1 MEINKY
7 KLNVLLLT
15 IVTCLG
21 FLAKINAQIT
31 LIPDSGFEQA
41 LIDLGID
48 SDGMINGQVLTMDIE
63 GVIILDVNYSNI
75 QDLTGIEDFAAL
87 EILDVSGNELI
98 ALNVS
103 SNIELKE
110 LYNSYLYRNILRAN
124 RDYTY
129 NPDINGNFLIT
140 ALDTDNPKI
149 GADYAQVHFTLELN
163 KLSKGQTVHVYGNF
177 NNYAVDNT
185 TKLTYFDDESTYE
198 GKLLLKQ
205 GFYSYKY
212 VIKNK
217 DGSIDENAISGNFW
231 QTENN
236 YKVLVYY
243 RDLGAR
249 YDRIIG
255 YGEGNSVDITN

>member
-1 MEINKY
+1 MEINKN

-48 SDGMINGQVLTMDIE
+48 SDGIINGQVLTIDIE

-110 LYNSYLYRNILRAN
+110 LTVIVNKAHFQCILQN
-124 RDYTY
+124 
-129 NPDINGNFLIT
+129 
-140 ALDTDNPKI
+140 
-149 GADYAQVHFTLELN
+149 
-163 KLSKGQTVHVYGNF
+163 
-177 NNYAVDNT
+177 
-185 TKLTYFDDESTYE
+185 
-198 GKLLLKQ
+198 
-205 GFYSYKY
+205 
-212 VIKNK
+212 
-217 DGSIDENAISGNFW
+217 
-231 QTENN
+231 
-236 YKVLVYY
+236 
-243 RDLGAR
+243 
-249 YDRIIG
+249 
-255 YGEGNSVDITN
+255 

>member
-1 MEINKY
+1 MEINKN

-48 SDGMINGQVLTMDIE
+48 SDGIINGQVLTIDIE

-110 LYNSYLYRNILRAN
+110 LYCNSQQGAFSMYFTELDLSQNINLEVLYCENLAYLENLN
-124 RDYTY
+124 LK
-129 NPDINGNFLIT
+129 NGNNQILTVELSCEFEG
-140 ALDTDNPKI
+140 NPCELSEL
-149 GADYAQVHFTLELN
+149 YCVQV
-163 KLSKGQTVHVYGNF
+163 
-177 NNYAVDNT
+177 
-185 TKLTYFDDESTYE
+185 DDESAANNNEPPYNTWFIQANFIYSE
-198 GKLLLKQ
+198 DCSLSIPALL
-205 GFYSYKY
+205 
-212 VIKNK
+212 
-217 DGSIDENAISGNFW
+217 E
-231 QTENN
+231 
-236 YKVLVYY
+236 
-243 RDLGAR
+243 
-249 YDRIIG
+249 DRFII
-255 YGEGNSVDITN
+255 YPNPTTNLLTIQN